1 MLAQQGGALAEG
13 LPRALRRA
21 VALDRVPNDIKPD
34 LLFLAR
40 LLDPVA
46 ARLKAMAPDLP
57 RMAANARG
65 QQLEPQ
71 ADKAYEVGH
80 SDFPPYNLALCTPCV
95 IWVPCCWM
103 PCTCMDASV
112 PLAEWRACWA
122 AWRWEVLQQL
132 RF

>member
-1 MLAQQGGALAEG
+1 MTGQGGALAEG

-21 VALDRVPNDIKPD
+21 VALDRVPNDLKPD

-65 QQLEPQ
+65 QLEPQ
-71 ADKAYEVGH
+71 ADKAYEV
-80 SDFPPYNLALCTPCV
+80 SSTVACPWRRPYSVVWVQGRLLAVLTFMFFAHASSCMLGLPSRSAR
-95 IWVPCCWM
+95 VPNNRWM
-103 PCTCMDASV
+103 
-112 PLAEWRACWA
+112 
-122 AWRWEVLQQL
+122 
-132 RF
+132 